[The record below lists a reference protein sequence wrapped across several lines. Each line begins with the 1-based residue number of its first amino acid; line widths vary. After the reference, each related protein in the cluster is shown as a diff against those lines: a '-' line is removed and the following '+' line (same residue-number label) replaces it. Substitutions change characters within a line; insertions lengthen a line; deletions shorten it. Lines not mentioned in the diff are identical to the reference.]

1 MKNCSL
7 SGGWKR
13 GYKEMICR
21 GRYMRRMISRTVLGI
36 VNGCIAFYKAN
47 SKQGQR
53 FAELFT
59 PDYFKNFSGRYD
71 S

>member
-1 MKNCSL
+1 
-7 SGGWKR
+7 
-13 GYKEMICR
+13 MICR

-59 PDYFKNFSGRYD
+59 PEDFKNFSGHYD

>member
-1 MKNCSL
+1 
-7 SGGWKR
+7 
-13 GYKEMICR
+13 
-21 GRYMRRMISRTVLGI
+21 MISRTVLGI
-36 VNGCIAFYKAN
+36 VKECIAFYKAN

-59 PDYFKNFSGRYD
+59 PADFKDFSGRYD